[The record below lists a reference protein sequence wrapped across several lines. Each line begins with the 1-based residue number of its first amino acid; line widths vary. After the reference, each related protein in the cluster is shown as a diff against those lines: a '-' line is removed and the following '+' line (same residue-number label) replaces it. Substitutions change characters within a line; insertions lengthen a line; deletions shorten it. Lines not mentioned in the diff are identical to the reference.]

1 MAFINPAA
9 TAQHPAVPA
18 GSLVAPQLLSPP
30 IPINR
35 GRGLCRKSIPPLSF
49 MMATPDDII
58 PVLSDVLWGQDSSML
73 HATLSSVGQQ
83 LPPPGPLAPFLL
95 SDDLLPS
102 SAMNKMLEAVSSKTD
117 FSTSMP
123 SPQVL
128 VSSLLLVTVS
138 DMVPFVPCQPMAI
151 SMGATL
157 GIWAYPICVVGQTM
171 AGILAFGSS
180 RTAADSQQVQQ
191 VLDGLGS
198 EDARGKFQEFRQLG
212 TSEGEG
218 KVLLALIGLR
228 LAPFFPFSAGNY
240 LLGGG
245 TGVGLR
251 PFIVATLL
259 GCLLSNLLSVTVGI
273 GGSELLQSQLGIN

>member
-1 MAFINPAA
+1 MAFIDQAA
-9 TAQHPAVPA
+9 TAQHPAVPTWRLLPPSMPVCHGHDM
-18 GSLVAPQLLSPP
+18 GSK
-30 IPINR
+30 
-35 GRGLCRKSIPPLSF
+35 GIPPLSL
-49 MMATPDDII
+49 MMAPDDFM
-58 PVLSDVLWGQDSSML
+58 PVLSDALQSHDSSML
-73 HATLSSVGQQ
+73 QATLSSAT
-83 LPPPGPLAPFLL
+83 PLASFLL
-95 SDDLLPS
+95 SDDLVAP
-102 SAMNKMLEAVSSKTD
+102 SAMNRMLEMISSKTGATT
-117 FSTSMP
+117 STP
-123 SPQVL
+123 SPQVI
-128 VSSLLLVTVS
+128 VSSLLLVTAS
-138 DMVPFVPCQPMAI
+138 DMIPFVPCQPMAI

-157 GIWAYPICVVGQTM
+157 GLWAYPICVVGQTM

-198 EDARGKFQEFRQLG
+198 EEARDKFQELRQLG
-212 TSEGEG
+212 TTEGEG

-251 PFIVATLL
+251 PFIVATLF